1 MQNFLRSLGTFLA
14 DEDGPTTV
22 EYSMMLALIIIV
34 CLIAIVLTIPR
45 PSHVSL
51 LA

>member
-1 MQNFLRSLGTFLA
+1 MRNILNNLRTFLN

-22 EYSMMLALIIIV
+22 EYSVMLALIIII

-45 PSHVSL
+45 HSHVSL